1 MIPRRTM
8 RKGAGG
14 TEMADHQAI
23 TSEQMEHILELA
35 NSIRY
40 GSITLVLQDG
50 ILTQIE
56 KNEKIRL
63 NLQ

>member
-1 MIPRRTM
+1 MNAEQ
-8 RKGAGG
+8 KD
-14 TEMADHQAI
+14 TEHHSAI
-23 TSEQMEHILELA
+23 TSEQMEQIREFA

-56 KNEKIRL
+56 KSEKIRL
-63 NLQ
+63 HPK